1 MKRATI
7 LEVNTKKFLN
17 NIKKIQEYVGSK
29 ELMPVIKANGYGTN
43 INKKLSVINHFN
55 IVAVAM
61 VEEAIF
67 LRELGY
73 EKEIFVLNQPAVEEI
88 EDIHN
93 YNLIVGVSEK
103 TFLENI
109 NIPIRVHLEIETG
122 MNRTGIQQNHLKDYI
137 KMIKENK
144 CIQVEGTYTHLSSAD
159 FDEEYTKKQ
168 LDTFKE
174 AVNILKEYFDLKYI
188 HSSAS
193 NGLLNYDDGVSNIV
207 RPGLIMYG
215 YESYEGVKKQID
227 IEPIAKLIT
236 HITYLKEI
244 EANQAISYSQKFKS
258 TKKMKVATI
267 PIGYADGYRRELTN
281 IGEVVVKGKKCKI
294 LGSVCMDSCMIDVT
308 DIDVKVGDEVFIFDN
323 ELVTLEDIAEKC
335 HTINYEILS
344 TISYRVPRVFV
355 EEDSE

>member
-67 LRELGY
+67 LRELGF

-88 EDIHN
+88 EDIHK

-122 MNRTGIQQNHLKDYI
+122 MNRTGIQLSNLKEYI
-137 KMIKENK
+137 ELIKDNK

-168 LDTFKE
+168 LDTF
-174 AVNILKEYFDLKYI
+174 NNNSTFNLEY
-188 HSSAS
+188 
-193 NGLLNYDDGVSNIV
+193 
-207 RPGLIMYG
+207 
-215 YESYEGVKKQID
+215 
-227 IEPIAKLIT
+227 T
-236 HITYLKEI
+236 
-244 EANQAISYSQKFKS
+244 KS
-258 TKKMKVATI
+258 
-267 PIGYADGYRRELTN
+267 
-281 IGEVVVKGKKCKI
+281 
-294 LGSVCMDSCMIDVT
+294 
-308 DIDVKVGDEVFIFDN
+308 
-323 ELVTLEDIAEKC
+323 
-335 HTINYEILS
+335 
-344 TISYRVPRVFV
+344 
-355 EEDSE
+355 

>member
-67 LRELGY
+67 LRELGF

-88 EDIHN
+88 EDIHK

-122 MNRTGIQQNHLKDYI
+122 MNRTGIQLSKLKEYI
-137 KMIKENK
+137 ELIKDNK

-174 AVNILKEYFDLKYI
+174 AVSILKEHFDLKYI

-193 NGLLNYDDGVSNIV
+193 NGLLNYDDGVSNLV
-207 RPGLIMYG
+207 RPGIIMYG
-215 YESYEGVKKQID
+215 YESYEGVKKQIN

-244 EANQAISYSQKFKS
+244 EPNEAVSYSQKFKS

-308 DIDVKVGDEVFIFDN
+308 DLDVKVGDEVFIFDN

-344 TISYRVPRVFV
+344 TISYRVPRIFL
-355 EEDSE
+355 EEDS

>member
-1 MKRATI
+1 MKRATT
-7 LEVNTKKFLN
+7 LEVSTTKFLN
-17 NIKKIQEYVGSK
+17 NLKKIKEYVGGK

-73 EKEIFVLNQPAVEEI
+73 EKEIFVLNQPAVDEI
-88 EDIHN
+88 EDIHK

-103 TFLENI
+103 TFIESI
-109 NIPIRVHLEIETG
+109 NVPIRVHLEIETG
-122 MNRTGIQQNHLKDYI
+122 MNRTGIQLDKIKDYI
-137 KMIKENK
+137 EMIKKNK
-144 CIQVEGTYTHLSSAD
+144 NIQVEGTYTHLSSAD
-159 FDEEYTKKQ
+159 FDEEYTNNQ
-168 LDTFKE
+168 LDIFKK
-174 AVNILKEYFDLKYI
+174 AVSILKEHFNLKYI

-193 NGLLNYDDGVSNIV
+193 NGLLNYDDGVSNLV
-207 RPGLIMYG
+207 RPGIIMYG
-215 YESYEGVKKQID
+215 YESYEGVKNQID

-236 HITYLKEI
+236 HITYLKDIDEG
-244 EANQAISYSQKFKS
+244 QAISYSQKYKT

-281 IGEVVVKGKKCKI
+281 IGEVVVKGKKCKV

-308 DIDVKVGDEVFIFDN
+308 DLDVQVGDEVFVFDN
-323 ELVTLEDIAEKC
+323 DLVTLESIAEKC

-344 TISYRVPRVFV
+344 TISYRVPRIFV
-355 EEDSE
+355 EEE